1 MKKKLLFLSE
11 KNLAKA
17 VQVISK
23 WWRVKLDYEVYTSHM
38 THLPM
43 WWKYFVTL
51 FLWVDGKASQF
62 YDLPLYNPSF

>member
-1 MKKKLLFLSE
+1 MKKKTTVSVW

-17 VQVISK
+17 VQIISI
-23 WWRVKLDYEVYTSHM
+23 WSQVKLDYEVYTSHM

-43 WWKYFVTL
+43 WRKYFVTL